1 MPQGSTP
8 GAPSGRG
15 RSPEA
20 VGCWGPGKPHNIGP
34 ISQQITLPITIST
47 CRDTSKKGDPIMAL
61 KDSLNKLDR
70 ALDRRLE
77 SLPDVSSKTDRE
89 RYRGAVKTGVS
100 RAGRRASVTLKN
112 LDDMGDRAVG
122 RLRPRK
128 GTWDRIIDYSTANP
142 FWTLAVI
149 FIIAGLIGS
158 QAINIP
164 KYMRGDMEI
173 YLPPDHEA
181 TKILTEV
188 RADWS
193 TDVIIIYIKPVD
205 YDGDGTLNN
214 LTDVLALQDMS
225 RLEGDDTNRDA
236 ADSLDRGIDPNK
248 GDRGKDDSIVYCL
261 SISTLIKEVNST
273 PARMAAMGT
282 GGEMPVGPYA
292 IPNDQG
298 QIDTLIGSIPADTLS
313 SLLKDTN
320 GDGVYDRAVIIIGV
334 KAGTPPSQIVG
345 KVDTLLKR
353 YHSTHCQMTNTGPM
367 TVIEKIQGRTI
378 MEFIKIMP
386 FLVLYLFIAMY
397 FFHRTLK
404 APLIGLI
411 PCTLAL
417 LMTFGIVG
425 FFHEYLIISPQVA
438 LVAPCLIA
446 LGISYGIYIT
456 NRFTEER
463 KGTSV
468 DKARVA
474 AKAMHPAIL
483 LSAATTAIGFGSLMV
498 GTLPPIAVMGLALS
512 MGIIFTYVLTMIMT
526 PALTVL
532 LKYKKAIEWGGWRR
546 FGSVPSENRKKTLG
560 IFIVV
565 LMISAVSIL
574 YVKFNAD
581 YLAMAPTDD
590 PSFTNMNEYSRSM
603 GGGQMGMVV
612 VRGNAT
618 NYDVLYGMES
628 LENYMNKAPYTKC
641 MSAVDIMKMVKVPE
655 QITLPPPIGT
665 IQYPFDTSF
674 WDAISAARSD
684 VVRTYLI
691 NLFYGAL
698 SPEMRSFLIND
709 DSSKTII
716 YIFQPMMDIELTRQ
730 AVVGVNNAIDEHP
743 VPYSKVSHLTGVA
756 AIQLAV
762 NDLLIGGTLTSTAI
776 CILLSFFVLLPVFRS
791 WRLALFTIIP
801 CCIVVGLE
809 PLVLV
814 VLNIP
819 LSIVTVMIG
828 SIAIGTGV
836 DFSIQITQRV
846 RYGGMNHE
854 SVREAVENSGISFV
868 EATSTMVMGFMA
880 VLVSPSALVDWA
892 LGNRVNNWFTMGV
905 PIQSVR
911 EFVIMIQVL
920 LVLNAI
926 AAMFILPAIYS
937 VWLRWRQSEKLRREK
952 EGWQE

>member
-1 MPQGSTP
+1 
-8 GAPSGRG
+8 
-15 RSPEA
+15 
-20 VGCWGPGKPHNIGP
+20 
-34 ISQQITLPITIST
+34 
-47 CRDTSKKGDPIMAL
+47 MAL
-61 KDSLNKLDR
+61 KDSLSKLDR

-77 SLPDVSSKTDRE
+77 RLPDVSSRTDRE

-128 GTWDRIIDYSTANP
+128 GGWDRLIDYSTANP
-142 FWTLAVI
+142 LKTIIVI
-149 FIIAGLIGS
+149 FIITGVIGS

-181 TKILTEV
+181 TRILGEV

-193 TDVIIIYIKPVD
+193 TDVIVIYIKAID
-205 YDGDGTLNN
+205 YNGDGAVDN
-214 LTDVLALQDMS
+214 LTNVDVLYEMS
-225 RLEGDDTNRDA
+225 RFEGDDTNAEA
-236 ADSLDRGIDPNK
+236 ADMKDRGIDPVK
-248 GDRGKDDSIVYCL
+248 GDRGRDDSIVYCL

-273 PARMAAMGT
+273 PARIAAMLSGAD
-282 GGEMPVGPYA
+282 MPVGPYA
-292 IPNDQG
+292 IPEQTTV
-298 QIDTLIGSIPADTLS
+298 DTVVNTIPADTLD

-320 GDGVYDRAVIIIGV
+320 GDGIYDRAVIIIGV
-334 KAGTPPSQIVG
+334 KAGTPPAQIVG
-345 KVDTLLKR
+345 KVDGMLKR
-353 YHSTHCQMTNTGPM
+353 YHATHSDMTNTGPM

-378 MEFIKIMP
+378 MEFIKVMP
-386 FLVLYLFIAMY
+386 FLVLYLFITMF
-397 FFHRTLK
+397 FFHRTMK

-425 FFHEYLIISPQVA
+425 FFHDYLIISPQVA

-456 NRFTEER
+456 NRYTEEK
-463 KGTSV
+463 KGTPV
-468 DKARVA
+468 EKARVA

-498 GTLPPIAVMGLALS
+498 GTLPPIAVMGMALS
-512 MGIIFTYVLTMIMT
+512 MGIIFTYVLTMILT

-546 FGSVPSENRKKTLG
+546 FGSVPGEHRKKTLA
-560 IFIVV
+560 IFIIV
-565 LMISAVSIL
+565 LMISAVSIM

-603 GGGQMGMVV
+603 GGGQMGMVI
-612 VRGNAT
+612 VRGNAK
-618 NYDVLYGMES
+618 NIDVLTGMDN
-628 LENYMNKAPYTKC
+628 LEAYMNKAPYTKC
-641 MSAVDIMKMVKVPE
+641 MSVVDIMKLVKVPE
-655 QITLPPPIGT
+655 NITYQGVTVPVPINV
-665 IQYPFDTSF
+665 SF
-674 WDAISAARSD
+674 WDAINNPLLAIFQEP
-684 VVRTYLI
+684 LI
-691 NLFYGAL
+691 NTFYGAL
-698 SPEMRSFLIND
+698 SPEMLSFLVND
-709 DSSKTII
+709 DYSKTLI

-743 VPYSKVSHLTGVA
+743 VPMSTVSHLTGVA

-762 NDLLIGGTLTSTAI
+762 NDLLIGGTLTSTGI
-776 CILLSFFVLLPVFRS
+776 CIILSFFVLLPVFRS

-814 VLNIP
+814 GLNIP

-868 EATSTMVMGFMA
+868 EATTTMVMGFMA

-892 LGNRVNNWFTMGV
+892 LGNKVNNWFTMGV

-911 EFVIMIQVL
+911 EFVMMIQVL
-920 LVLNAI
+920 LILNAI

-937 VWLRWRQSEKLRREK
+937 VWLRWRASEKLRREK

>member
-1 MPQGSTP
+1 
-8 GAPSGRG
+8 
-15 RSPEA
+15 
-20 VGCWGPGKPHNIGP
+20 
-34 ISQQITLPITIST
+34 
-47 CRDTSKKGDPIMAL
+47 MAM
-61 KDSLNKLDR
+61 KDSLSRLDR

-77 SLPDVSSKTDRE
+77 RLPDVSSKADRDK
-89 RYRGAVKTGVS
+89 YRGAVKSGVS
-100 RAGRRASVTLKN
+100 QAGRRASVTLKT
-112 LDDMGDRAVG
+112 LDDLGDKAVG

-128 GTWDRIIDYSTANP
+128 GGWDRLIDWSTANP
-142 FWTLAVI
+142 FLTILI
-149 FIIAGLIGS
+149 CIIMAGAIGS

-181 TKILTEV
+181 TRILTEV

-193 TDVIIIYIKPVD
+193 TDVIVIYIKSID
-205 YDGDGTLNN
+205 YNGDGAPDN
-214 LTDVLALQDMS
+214 LTDVEVLREMS
-225 RLEGDDTNRDA
+225 RFEGDDTNLYA
-236 ADSLDRGIDPNK
+236 ADEMDRGIDPSK
-248 GDRGKDDSIVYCL
+248 GDRGRDDRVVYCL

-273 PARMAAMGT
+273 PARIAAMLSGA
-282 GGEMPVGPYA
+282 EMPVGPYA
-292 IPNDQG
+292 IPDQEAVNN
-298 QIDTLIGSIPADTLS
+298 IVNTVPADTLA
-313 SLLKDTN
+313 SLLKDTD
-320 GDGVYDRAVIIIGV
+320 GDGIYDRAAIIVGV
-334 KAGTPPSQIVG
+334 KAGTPPAQIVG
-345 KVDTLLKR
+345 KVDRMLKR
-353 YHSTHCQMTNTGPM
+353 YEASHCEMTNTGPM

-378 MEFIKIMP
+378 MEFVKVMP

-417 LMTFGIVG
+417 LMTYGIVG
-425 FFHEYLIISPQVA
+425 GLHDIFIISPQIA

-463 KGTSV
+463 NGTSV
-468 DKARVA
+468 EKARVA

-512 MGIIFTYVLTMIMT
+512 MGIIFTYVLTMVLT

-532 LKYKKAIEWGGWRR
+532 LKYKKQIEWGGWRR
-546 FGSVPSENRKKTLG
+546 FGSVPSDHRKKTLL
-560 IFIVV
+560 IFIIV
-565 LMISAVSIL
+565 LMVSGVSIM

-590 PSFTNMNEYSRSM
+590 PSFTNMNEYSRAM
-603 GGGQMGMVV
+603 GGGQMGMVI
-612 VRGNAT
+612 VRGPARD
-618 NYDVLYGMES
+618 YEVLKGMEN
-628 LENYMNKAPYTKC
+628 LESYMNRAPYTKC
-641 MSAVDIMKMVKVPE
+641 MSVVDIMKLVKVPE
-655 QITLPPPIGT
+655 NVTFQGVTVPVPVNV
-665 IQYPFDTSF
+665 SF
-674 WDAISAARSD
+674 WDAIKAMPGDTSK
-684 VVRTYLI
+684 TYLI
-691 NLFYGAL
+691 NMFYGAL
-698 SPEMRSFLIND
+698 SPEMRSFLVND
-709 DSSKTII
+709 DYSKTLI
-716 YIFQPMMDIELTRQ
+716 YVFQPMMDIELTRQ
-730 AVVGVNNAIDEHP
+730 AVNGVNKAVDEHP
-743 VPYSKVSHLTGVA
+743 VPLSTVSRLTGVA

-762 NDLLIGGTLTSTAI
+762 NDLLIGGTLTSTGI

-791 WRLALFTIIP
+791 WRLSLFTIIP
-801 CCIVVGLE
+801 CCVVVGME

-814 VLNIP
+814 GLNIP

-846 RYGGMNHE
+846 RFGGINQA
-854 SVREAVENSGISFV
+854 SVQDAVENSGISFV
-868 EATSTMVMGFMA
+868 EATSTMVLGFMA
-880 VLVSPSALVDWA
+880 VLASPSSLVDFA
-892 LGNRVNNWFTMGV
+892 LGGTPSNWFTLGV
-905 PIQSVR
+905 PIASVR

-937 VWLRWRQSEKLRREK
+937 VWMRWRAAEKLRREK